1 MKRYIKSALAPAAA
15 LLISLA
21 STSCLNDLDKEPIS
35 PKIDLEVS
43 NDGLFNKC
51 YANFG
56 INGNG
61 SGSNSDD
68 DPDVKGFDDPGMT
81 GLVRAMFNINE
92 LPTDEATCSWGD
104 GLQEL
109 NSATYGPSHP
119 WVKLYYT
126 RLTLGITTC
135 NRYLQMAG
143 SDDATRT
150 AEVRF
155 LRAMQYFL
163 LMDTYGN
170 VPFTETLEKPTQKSR
185 QEMYEWL
192 VGELKAIEPNLMDAQ
207 PKKSTDANYGRIDK
221 AACWLLLSRLYLNA
235 EVYTGTAHWQ
245 EAKDYAEK
253 VIKSRYRLNTNGSS
267 NGKWSAYQMVFM
279 GDNMETSAANEILF
293 PIVNISGKT
302 ASYGNSLFLIAA
314 CFDSNMHA
322 NADEDPNGSN
332 GCTGQ
337 NWIGLHP
344 RVSLIKKFFEGK
356 DIPNV
361 SSKEMTKAANDD
373 RAIFWGEDRPLE
385 ISNITKSADGFG
397 VAKFIN
403 YNAEASS
410 PAHVD
415 SKFADMDWPFMRVAE
430 AYLNYAEAD
439 AHLNGNKTSGEATRL
454 VNDLRARANAD
465 ASRDVT
471 RGYSLDE
478 LCDEWAREFYFEGM
492 RRTTL
497 VRFGK
502 FGGNTGYNWDWKGG
516 VKEGK
521 DFDAHFNVYPVP
533 LTQLQSN
540 SNLTQ
545 NPGYTN

>member
-15 LLISLA
+15 LFISLA

-337 NWIGLHP
+337 NWIGLQP

>member
-15 LLISLA
+15 MLISLA
-21 STSCLNDLDKEPIS
+21 TTSCLNDLDKEPIS

-61 SGSNSDD
+61 SGDNSDA
-68 DPDVKGFDDPGMT
+68 DPDVKGFTDDGMT
-81 GLVRAMFNINE
+81 GLVRSMFNIQE

-119 WVKLYYT
+119 WVKLYFV

-135 NRYLQMAG
+135 NQYLQVAG
-143 SDDATRT
+143 SDDATRS

-155 LRAMQYFL
+155 LRAMQYYL

-170 VPFTETLEKPTQKSR
+170 VPFTETMEKPIQKSR
-185 QEMYEWL
+185 SEMFTWL
-192 VGELKAIEPNLMDAQ
+192 VDELKAIEPNLMEAQ

-245 EAKDYAEK
+245 EAKDYADK
-253 VIKSRYRLNTNGSS
+253 VIKSNYKLNTTGSS

-293 PIVNISGKT
+293 PIVNISGTT
-302 ASYGNSLFLIAA
+302 ASYGNSLFLIAG
-314 CFDSNMHA
+314 CFDQAMHA

-344 RVSLIKKFFEGK
+344 RVSLVKKFFEDK
-356 DIPNV
+356 AVPNV
-361 SSKEMTKAANDD
+361 DSKQMVKEAGDD
-373 RAIFWGEDRPLE
+373 RAIFWGEERPLE
-385 ISNITKSADGFG
+385 ISNITKSSDGFG

-415 SKFADMDWPFMRVAE
+415 TKFADMDWPFMRVAE

-439 AHLNGNKTSGEATRL
+439 AHLNGGKTAGEATRI
-454 VNDLRARANAD
+454 VNELRARANAD

-521 DFDAHFNVYPVP
+521 DFDAHFNVYPIP
-533 LTQLQSN
+533 LTQIQSN

>member
-35 PKIDLEVS
+35 PKIDLNVN
-43 NDGLFNKC
+43 NDGLLNKC

-68 DPDVKGFDDPGMT
+68 DPDVKGFNDAGMT
-81 GLVRAMFNINE
+81 GLVRAMFNMNE

-109 NSATYGPSHP
+109 NSAKFDPSHA

-126 RLTLGITTC
+126 RLTLGITFC
-135 NRYLQMAG
+135 NQYLQVAG
-143 SDDATRT
+143 GEDKQKT
-150 AEVRF
+150 AECRF
-155 LRAMQYFL
+155 LRAMQYYL
-163 LMDTYGN
+163 LMDAYGN
-170 VPFTETLEKPTQKSR
+170 VGFSTTLEKPHRMERAELYK
-185 QEMYEWL
+185 WL
-192 VGELKAIEPNLMDAQ
+192 VEELNTIEPALAEPRVKTGSDA
-207 PKKSTDANYGRIDK
+207 DYGRVDK

-235 EVYTGTAHWQ
+235 EVYTGKAEWQ
-245 EAKDYAEK
+245 KAKDYAKK
-253 VIKSRYRLNTNGSS
+253 VMDSPYDINTTSV
-267 NGKWSAYQMVFM
+267 GKWSAYQLVFM
-279 GDNMETSAANEILF
+279 GDNDKTAASKEILF

-322 NADEDPNGSN
+322 NTDEDPNGSN

-356 DIPNV
+356 AIPNV
-361 SSKEMTKAANDD
+361 SSKEMTTA
-373 RAIFWGEDRPLE
+373 
-385 ISNITKSADGFG
+385 ADGFG

-471 RGYSLDE
+471 QGYSLDE

>member
-15 LLISLA
+15 LFISLA

-51 YANFG
+51 YANFA

-68 DPDVKGFDDPGMT
+68 DPDVKGFDDAGMT
-81 GLVRAMFNINE
+81 GLVRAMFNMNE

-170 VPFTETLEKPTQKSR
+170 VPFTETMEKPTQKSR

-192 VGELKAIEPNLMDAQ
+192 VGELKAIEPNLMEAQ

-253 VIKSRYRLNTNGSS
+253 VIKSRYKLNTTGSS

-279 GDNMETSAANEILF
+279 GDNMETSAANEIIF
-293 PIVNISGKT
+293 PIVNISGTT
-302 ASYGNSLFLIAA
+302 ASYGNSLFLIAG

-356 DIPNV
+356 DIPNA

-410 PAHVD
+410 PVHVD

-471 RGYSLDE
+471 QGYSLDE

-521 DFDAHFNVYPVP
+521 DFDDHFNVYPVP

>member
-56 INGNG
+56 ISGNG

-81 GLVRAMFNINE
+81 GLVRAMWNINE

-109 NSATYGPSHP
+109 NSATYSPSHP

-170 VPFTETLEKPTQKSR
+170 VPFTETMEKPTQKSR

-192 VGELKAIEPNLMDAQ
+192 VGELKAIEPNLMEAE
-207 PKKSTDANYGRIDK
+207 PKKSTNANYGRIDK

-253 VIKSRYRLNTNGSS
+253 VIKSRYRLNTTGSS

-279 GDNMETSAANEILF
+279 GDNMETSAANEIIF
-293 PIVNISGKT
+293 PIMNISGKT
-302 ASYGNSLFLIAA
+302 ASYGNSLFLIAG

-410 PAHVD
+410 PVHVD

-454 VNDLRARANAD
+454 INDLRARANAD

-471 RGYSLDE
+471 SGYSLDE

-502 FGGNTGYNWDWKGG
+502 FGGTTGYNWDWKGG

-521 DFDAHFNVYPVP
+521 DFDAHLNVYPVP